1 MRLDKTMSEFL
12 ITLDPS
18 YRTFL
23 DDKGGVTVRL
33 NKALYGCVE
42 SSGLWYENLRA
53 SMEGL
58 GYKRNDMDVCVFNKT
73 SKKGIQCTVCI
84 HVDDLLIMSA
94 SKSMIKEMTD
104 GLTERYGEISLKHGP
119 VINYL
124 GMVLDFTNTGEVQV
138 TMSGYVDEVLKSSG
152 VPGTART
159 PGTDGLFEVRDT
171 ALPVPEQVRVWFHKH
186 VAMILYLAK
195 RARPELLTAVS
206 YLATR
211 VTKCDSDD
219 IDKLIR
225 LVRYI
230 RGTRDMGIVFRPG
243 ASGIRVHLF
252 VDASY
257 GVHVD
262 GRSHTGSCVVIGDL
276 GAVHCRSAKQTIV
289 TKSSTEAELVG
300 LSDSANLGL
309 FLRNFLRLQGYS
321 VPAVVVYQDN
331 LSCMALLARGR
342 SGGERTRH
350 IDIRYFWVKDRVDRG
365 EATIVHKGTSELY
378 ANVLTKPLQG
388 SQFVYERG
396 CLTGWPIPENKIKS
410 EENTAEARVKG
421 GRSVRFLV

>member
-1 MRLDKTMSEFL
+1 
-12 ITLDPS
+12 
-18 YRTFL
+18 
-23 DDKGGVTVRL
+23 
-33 NKALYGCVE
+33 
-42 SSGLWYENLRA
+42 
-53 SMEGL
+53 
-58 GYKRNDMDVCVFNKT
+58 
-73 SKKGIQCTVCI
+73 
-84 HVDDLLIMSA
+84 VDDLMIMSK
-94 SKSMIKEMTD
+94 SKSMIHDLTQ
-104 GLTERYGEISLKHGP
+104 GLTKRYGEISLKHGP

-124 GMVLDFTNTGEVQV
+124 GMVLDFTHVGQVVV
-138 TMSGYVDEVLKSSG
+138 TMSGYTDDVLKSSG
-152 VPGTART
+152 IPGTART
-159 PGTDGLFEVRDT
+159 PATDGLFEVRDS
-171 ALPVPEQVRVWFHKH
+171 ASPVPEEVRVWFHKH

-219 IDKLIR
+219 VDKLFR
-225 LVRYI
+225 LIRYI
-230 RGTRDMGIVFRPG
+230 RGTRHMGMILRPG

-276 GAVHCRSAKQTIV
+276 GAVHCRSSKQTIV

-300 LSDSANLGL
+300 LSDSANQGL

-321 VPAVVVYQDN
+321 MPVVTVYQDN
-331 LSCMALLARGR
+331 LSCMALIARGR
-342 SGGERTRH
+342 SGGERSRH
-350 IDIRYFWVKDRVDRG
+350 IDIRYFWMKDRVDRG
-365 EATIVHKGTSELY
+365 EAEIVHKGTSELY

-396 CLTGWPIPENKIKS
+396 CLTGWPAS
-410 EENTAEARVKG
+410 EEKG
-421 GRSVRFLV
+421 IMPEESAVEPSKGARSVGFVV